1 MDYFKVVN
9 SMRKIVENSLAE
21 ALKTLQEFVADKTA
35 LDAIETAGNLMA
47 DSILGG
53 GKIIACGNGG
63 SLCDAT
69 HFAEELTSRFRKD
82 RFPIPAISINDPAYI
97 TCTVNDFSPDDIFSR
112 YVEAFAKNGD
122 VLLAISTSGNSQNV
136 LNAVKSAKERGMK
149 VVALT
154 GKGGGKLAEVADVEI
169 RAPQSVYSDRAQ
181 EIHIKIIHI
190 LVECIEA
197 KVVYKT
203 V

>member
-1 MDYFKVVN
+1 MDCFNVEN
-9 SMRKIVENSLAE
+9 SMRKIIENSLSE
-21 ALKTLQEFVADKTA
+21 AVKTLQDFVSDSTA
-35 LDAIETAGNLMA
+35 LDALECAGNIMA
-47 DSILGG
+47 ESILNG

-82 RFPIPAISINDPAYI
+82 RFSIPAIAINDPAYI
-97 TCTVNDFSPDDIFSR
+97 TCTINDFSPDILFSR
-112 YVEAFAKNGD
+112 YVESFAKSGD
-122 VLLAISTSGNSQNV
+122 VLLAISTSGNSENV
-136 LNAVKSAKERGMK
+136 LNASKVAKERGMK

-154 GKGGGKLAEVADVEI
+154 GKGGGKLANLADVEI
-169 RAPQSVYSDRAQ
+169 RAPHTPYSDRAQ
-181 EIHIKIIHI
+181 EIHIKAIHI